1 MSGTER
7 SITTFSGGEF
17 IGKSMKYRVTLAY
30 DGTGYSGWQLQEGW
44 PTIQGVFGDAL
55 ARMEGS
61 YVVTHGAGRTDAGV
75 HAEGQVVSFRLS
87 KEWDGATLRRALN
100 ANLPFEVRV
109 MEAARAPEAFHAR
122 YDAKGKTYRYR
133 IHQAA
138 VMNPFQLRYAWH
150 YPYALDVE
158 RLREA
163 GQVLIGT
170 HDFTA
175 FTVSASDVRTSV
187 RTLREFRVEREGPD
201 IRFHFSGDGFL
212 RYQVRTMV
220 GALVET
226 TRGRLKAGAISR
238 LLESR
243 DRMLAGAPAPA
254 RGLTLMK
261 VEY

>member
-1 MSGTER
+1 
-7 SITTFSGGEF
+7 
-17 IGKSMKYRVTLAY
+17 MKYRVTLAY

-44 PTIQGVFGDAL
+44 PTIQGVFGEAL
-55 ARMEGS
+55 AKLEGG

-87 KEWDGATLRRALN
+87 REWEGPILRRALN
-100 ANLPFEVRV
+100 ASLPFEVRV
-109 MEAARAPEAFHAR
+109 MEAERASEEFHAR

-133 IHQAA
+133 VYQAE
-138 VMNPFQLRYAWH
+138 VMNPLYVRYAWH

-158 RLREA
+158 RLAEA
-163 GQVLIGT
+163 GQALIGT
-170 HDFTA
+170 HDFAA
-175 FTVSASDVRTSV
+175 FTVTASDVRTSV
-187 RTLREFRVEREGPD
+187 RTLTAFGVEREGPD
-201 IRFHFSGDGFL
+201 IRFHFSGNGFL

-220 GALVET
+220 GALVEA
-226 TRGRLKAGAISR
+226 TRGRLKAGTVAR